1 VQVAGTLLSGT
12 LMDLYGTRGLF
23 ILNFA
28 SSAVNYLMYYL
39 APNAWW
45 LYAAQIPTLFQHG
58 MLATRT
64 YLSVAAKDDATRE
77 QLVSWTRGAY
87 GVGMLVGPVLGGWLA
102 DSVDVRTPAL
112 IAAVGSVL
120 SCLTVVL
127 LDDGTTPGSGP
138 PTKAKDGAE
147 TTPKGAAGD
156 AKPASEPVTL
166 ALIWSSMQRSSTE
179 ILASPV
185 LRSVFIIRGLGQL
198 AGSLAYRAIP
208 IAAKST
214 FGMEATGLGALISVA
229 AGVGTVAQVGTLAVL
244 PAIRAAAGRSKSDGS
259 AKPVWA
265 ITDTQ
270 ILLLGTSIV
279 AAGMAMLAYAS
290 TVTMLY
296 AAILV
301 MSVGPVGVDVILTGR
316 VASLAKDKGFANSAD
331 MAIGTVLR
339 SIIAPTLSAAII
351 ASFGFQGIGLVS
363 AGMTVVVLLLVV
375 AGVVEIDAKPT
386 PGGETGTKA
395 KAA

>member
-1 VQVAGTLLSGT
+1 MAGTLLSGT
-12 LMDLYGTRGLF
+12 LMDLYGSRGLF

-28 SSAVNYLMYYL
+28 SSAVNYLMCYL

-64 YLSVAAKDDATRE
+64 YLSVHAKDDGVRE

-112 IAAVGSVL
+112 VATIGSVL
-120 SCLTVVL
+120 SCLTVIF
-127 LDDGTTPGSGP
+127 LDDGSAPSGKSARVADA
-138 PTKAKDGAE
+138 TASEKDTGKA
-147 TTPKGAAGD
+147 AA
-156 AKPASEPVTL
+156 AEPVTL
-166 ALIWSSMQRSSTE
+166 DLIWTSMQRSATE
-179 ILASPV
+179 IFASPV
-185 LRSVFIIRGLGQL
+185 LRSVFVIRVLGSL

-229 AGVGTVAQVGTLAVL
+229 AGVGTLAQVGTLAVL
-244 PAIRAAAGRSKSDGS
+244 PSIRAATAKAKVDGGAPPFWALSDTHIVLYGS
-259 AKPVWA
+259 AVVA
-265 ITDTQ
+265 VGM
-270 ILLLGTSIV
+270 ILLACATTVSLLYVSI
-279 AAGMAMLAYAS
+279 
-290 TVTMLY
+290 
-296 AAILV
+296 IV
-301 MSVGPVGVDVILTGR
+301 MSIGPVGVDVILTGR
-316 VASLAKDKGFANSAD
+316 VASLAKDKGFAHSAD

-339 SIIAPTLSAAII
+339 SIIAPSLSAAIV
-351 ASFGFQGIGLVS
+351 AHVGFQGIGIAAS
-363 AGMTVVVLLLVV
+363 SMTVLAVALVA
-375 AGVVEIDAKPT
+375 AGALNIET
-386 PGGETGTKA
+386 PSTNAEASGTPVKG